1 MNTGDAQIVLDAAPW
16 VLSAGTACAIV
27 VELVKRFLGVESP
40 RAIIAA
46 AVISAFVL
54 VIAYAAQNGIGITA
68 QPFTLLLASLSI
80 AASGAGA
87 HSALTSMSADR
98 TRTP

>member
-1 MNTGDAQIVLDAAPW
+1 MPAAQVVLDAAPW

-46 AVISAFVL
+46 AVLAAFVL
-54 VIAYAAQNGIGITA
+54 VGAFAVQNGISIAA
-68 QPFTLLLASLSI
+68 QPFTLLLAALSI
-80 AASGAGA
+80 AASGSGA
-87 HSALTSMSADR
+87 HSALTSMRNDR
-98 TRTP
+98 PNTP